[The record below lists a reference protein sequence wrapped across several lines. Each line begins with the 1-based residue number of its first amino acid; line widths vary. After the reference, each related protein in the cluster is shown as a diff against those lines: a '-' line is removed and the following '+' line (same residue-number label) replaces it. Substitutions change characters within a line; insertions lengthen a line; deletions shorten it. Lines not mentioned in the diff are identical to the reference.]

1 MPGLDLGLHIEPRRP
16 RYMRALDGAL
26 KACTDLPLEAF
37 DRALGSGRYPE
48 LDAARTALVAAIA
61 PRASR
66 AAP

>member
-1 MPGLDLGLHIEPRRP
+1 VPAESREDEAAVAVA